1 MTYPGVLWLV
11 CAPRRLLQC
20 TVLWGS
26 KHYALIFPVA
36 WLVTPYRKIVGEP
49 GGGAAGCTCL
59 AALINL
65 SYKGRKVIDSDTDT
79 VDSGERQRV
88 RADLWSEQSCSFLS
102 GQLPVC
108 QREEP
113 RRDRHGETAC
123 FRDGSR
129 LSLMDFLTQHSPVL

>member
-1 MTYPGVLWLV
+1 MTCSGVLWLV
-11 CAPRRLLQC
+11 CVPRRLLQC

-26 KHYALIFPVA
+26 KHCALIFPVA
-36 WLVTPYRKIVGEP
+36 WLVTPYRKTVGEP

-79 VDSGERQRV
+79 VGSGEKQRV

-108 QREEP
+108 PQK
-113 RRDRHGETAC
+113 RRAWESAC
-123 FRDGSR
+123 FRDGRR
-129 LSLMDFLTQHSPVL
+129 LSLMDLFPAQPCALDSS

>member
-1 MTYPGVLWLV
+1 MTCPGALWLV
-11 CAPRRLLQC
+11 LVPRRLLQC
-20 TVLWGS
+20 TILRGS

-79 VDSGERQRV
+79 VDSE
-88 RADLWSEQSCSFLS
+88 
-102 GQLPVC
+102 
-108 QREEP
+108 
-113 RRDRHGETAC
+113 
-123 FRDGSR
+123 
-129 LSLMDFLTQHSPVL
+129 

>member
-1 MTYPGVLWLV
+1 MTCPGVLWLV
-11 CAPRRLLQC
+11 CVPRRLLQC

-26 KHYALIFPVA
+26 KHCALIFPVA

-79 VDSGERQRV
+79 VDSGEKQRV
-88 RADLWSEQSCSFLS
+88 RADLWREQGCSFS

-108 QREEP
+108 GREEK
-113 RRDRHGETAC
+113 RRDRHWESAC
-123 FRDGSR
+123 FRDERR
-129 LSLMDFLTQHSPVL
+129 LSLMDLLTQHSPAL